1 MLIDLPYPH
10 KALWPN
16 GRYNRQGTAREIK
29 KHRAWAHNATIAE
42 VKGSVPERVVL
53 RVTVYPKRIGPAPDR
68 DNCIAACKAYFDGIA
83 DALKLNDRTF
93 GTPEVTISESRSD
106 RFTIQIGAAS

>member
-1 MLIDLPYPH
+1 MLIDLPFPH

-16 GRYNRQGTAREIK
+16 GRPHWATKSLETK
-29 KHRAWAHNATIAE
+29 KHRAWAHTATVAE
-42 VKGSVPERVVL
+42 VKGAVPTSVKL
-53 RVTVYPKRIGPAPDR
+53 KVTVYPKRTGPAPDR

-93 GTPEVTISESRSD
+93 GTPEVVISENRAS
-106 RFTIQIGAAS
+106 RFTIQIGEAP

>member
-16 GRYNRQGTAREIK
+16 GRAHFLTKSREAK
-29 KHRAWAHNATIAE
+29 KHRRWARHATIAE
-42 VKGSVPERVVL
+42 VKGAPPQNVTL
-53 RVTVYPKRIGPAPDR
+53 RVTVYPKRTGPEPDR

-93 GTPEVTISESRSD
+93 GTPEVTISSQRND
-106 RFTIQIGAAS
+106 RFTIQIGGDA